1 LAGPAEDPLA
11 ATRSMLALHSS
22 DPVTVYLSS
31 WARVRGFR
39 VGDLMRILYEN
50 RSLLRVYGMR
60 RTLWLVDRPTVP
72 LVHHSSTRAIGDK
85 EWRRLVRIIEEGG
98 VADDG
103 VAWLEDVLPRVM
115 AVIRDH
121 GEILTRDLTREVP
134 ELAAKISYHNRAG
147 RHVGTF
153 GMSTRTM
160 SLLALQ
166 SRVIRTRPAGSW
178 ISSQY
183 RWAEM
188 ESWLGGP
195 IEQVSSDRASAHLVA
210 LWLRVFGPGT
220 ETDLR
225 WWTGWPLRQVRAA
238 LESVS
243 AVEVETSGGVGYL
256 LPDDM
261 DPVDTPPPWVA
272 VLPSLD
278 PTPMGWK
285 HRDWYLGD
293 HSAQL
298 FDRSGNA
305 GPTVWVDGR
314 IVGGWAQRKDGE
326 MVYELLEDVGRD
338 AYVAI
343 GQRLGELGEWMDG
356 VIATPRFRSPLHQKL
371 TT

>member
-1 LAGPAEDPLA
+1 
-11 ATRSMLALHSS
+11 MLALHSS
-22 DPVTVYLSS
+22 DPVTVFLSS

-39 VGDLMRILYEN
+39 VGDLERILYED
-50 RSLLRVYGMR
+50 RSLLRFYGMR
-60 RTLWLVDRPTVP
+60 RTLWVVDRTTLP
-72 LVHHSSTRAIGDK
+72 LVHHSSTRAIGEK
-85 EWRRLVRIIEEGG
+85 ERRRLIRIIEESD

-115 AVIRDH
+115 AVIRER

-134 ELAAKISYHNRAG
+134 ALAAKITYHNKAG
-147 RHVGTF
+147 RHMGTF

-166 SRVIRTRPAGSW
+166 SRVIRTRPTGSW

-195 IEQVSSDRASAHLVA
+195 IEQTSGDRASADLVA

-225 WWTGWPLRQVRAA
+225 WWTGWPLHQVRGA
-238 LESVS
+238 LAQVS
-243 AVEVETSGGVGYL
+243 AVEVETSSGIGYL
-256 LPDDM
+256 LPDDL
-261 DPVDTPPPWVA
+261 DPVETPPSWVA

-285 HRDWYLGD
+285 QRDWYLGD
-293 HSAQL
+293 HAPEL
-298 FDRSGNA
+298 FDGSGNA

-314 IVGGWAQRKDGE
+314 VVGGWAQRKDGE
-326 MVYELLEDVGRD
+326 MVYELLEDIGREAED
-338 AYVAI
+338 AVE
-343 GQRLGELGEWMDG
+343 QRLAQLQVWMDG
-356 VIATPRFRSPLHQKL
+356 VIATPRFRSPLHQRL
-371 TT
+371 TG

>member
-1 LAGPAEDPLA
+1 MATPTGDALEA
-11 ATRSMLALHSS
+11 ARSMLALHSS
-22 DPVTVYLSS
+22 DPVTVFLSS

-39 VGDLMRILYEN
+39 VGDLERILYED
-50 RSLLRVYGMR
+50 RSLLRFYGMR
-60 RTLWLVDRPTVP
+60 RTLWVVDRTTLP
-72 LVHHSSTRAIGDK
+72 LVHHSSTRAIGEK
-85 EWRRLVRIIEEGG
+85 ERRRLIRIIEERD

-115 AVIRDH
+115 AVIRER

-134 ELAAKISYHNRAG
+134 ALAAKITYHNKAG
-147 RHVGTF
+147 RHMGTF
-153 GMSTRTM
+153 GMSTRAM

-166 SRVIRTRPAGSW
+166 SRVIRTRPTGSW

-195 IEQVSSDRASAHLVA
+195 IEQTSGDRASADLVA

-225 WWTGWPLRQVRAA
+225 WWTGWPLHQVRDA
-238 LESVS
+238 LTRVS
-243 AVEVETSGGVGYL
+243 AVEVETSSGMGYL
-256 LPDDM
+256 LPDDL
-261 DPVDTPPPWVA
+261 DPVETPPPWVA

-285 HRDWYLGD
+285 QRDWYLGD
-293 HSAQL
+293 HAPEL
-298 FDRSGNA
+298 FDGSGNA

-314 IVGGWAQRKDGE
+314 VVGGWAQRKDGE
-326 MVYELLEDVGRD
+326 MVYELLEDIGREAED
-338 AYVAI
+338 AVE
-343 GQRLGELGEWMDG
+343 QRLAQLHDWMNG
-356 VIATPRFRSPLHQKL
+356 VIATPRFRSPLHQRL
-371 TT
+371 TG